1 MCHDQMMDNMM
12 VWIGLVLVIGIMLVM
27 TIVICHM
34 KRRKANLR
42 ASASTHYQERA
53 RQSGV
58 AIFSP
63 NNQGDRSS
71 AYEALRGTGSTGNT

>member
-1 MCHDQMMDNMM
+1 MMDNVM

-34 KRRKANLR
+34 KRSKANLR
-42 ASASTHYQERA
+42 ASATAHYQERA

-58 AIFSP
+58 GILSP
-63 NNQGDRSS
+63 NNQGER
-71 AYEALRGTGSTGNT
+71 